1 MRSISVLINCQLTPM
16 QSMIGYPSAC
26 SGSNALPGFDWLGVI
41 GEGSQ
46 SVVHKV
52 RVKHGAHTGELLAVK
67 EINLERLSDKK
78 VKSIMVECSYRETN
92 GRAE

>member
-1 MRSISVLINCQLTPM
+1 MESIV
-16 QSMIGYPSAC
+16 GYPSTC
-26 SGSNALPGFDWLGVI
+26 SGRSASPGFDWLGII

-52 RVKHGAHTGELLAVK
+52 RVRQGQHSGELLAVK

-78 VKSIMVECSYRETN
+78 VKAIMVSCSYQETN
-92 GRAE
+92 GRAQQHNP